1 LVQFSYFSKFYRQAQ
16 PSEVNILA
24 RKEAAASCAQYL
36 FLQRTKYTFMRT
48 PVQQLIFQLEN
59 TFGGRPW
66 YGNPLMETLENIS
79 PETATTLLEDRSI
92 LRLARHMLAWRTF
105 VLHKLQG
112 GEVYDIELGS
122 EQDWPS
128 DDRLSW
134 PETLQAL
141 RDNQTQLLE
150 TLRRFPEEKLLERVP
165 KREYRYAAM
174 LEGLVQHDVYHLGQI
189 SLLKKLV

>member
-1 LVQFSYFSKFYRQAQ
+1 
-16 PSEVNILA
+16 
-24 RKEAAASCAQYL
+24 
-36 FLQRTKYTFMRT
+36 MRT
-48 PVQQLIFQLEN
+48 PTQQLIFQLEN
-59 TFGGRPW
+59 TFSGRPW
-66 YGNPLMETLENIS
+66 YGNALMTTLEDIA
-79 PETATTLLEDRSI
+79 PEKATKLLEGRSI

-112 GEVYDIELGS
+112 DEAYDIKIGS

-128 DDRLSW
+128 GDRPGW

-141 RDNQTQLLE
+141 RDNQAQLLE
-150 TLRRFPEEKLLERVP
+150 MLRQFPEEKLLERVP